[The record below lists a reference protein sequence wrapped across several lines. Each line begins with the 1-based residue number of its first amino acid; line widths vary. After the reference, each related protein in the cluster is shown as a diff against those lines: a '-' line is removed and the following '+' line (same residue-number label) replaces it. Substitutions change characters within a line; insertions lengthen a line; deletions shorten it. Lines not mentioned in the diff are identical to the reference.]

1 MTLVLRTRSSHT
13 LAEPWDASFG
23 FKNGITSIELL
34 GSLSVRTNTP
44 LMLTN
49 FETLA
54 WWRNKIR
61 RRFYSPYN
69 KLVHRG
75 SYFICRYFGAEF
87 LVHSANVGSLEIS
100 AKIAEYPELRNFMRS
115 AAATK
120 PDIFI
125 DICANLGLYTCILMK
140 NRLVPRAIL
149 FEPDRLNLGANL
161 LINGLL
167 DANLEIHPVA
177 LGAEPGRFRLV
188 PGPERDIGLSQIVET
203 APEGQGYEAE
213 VVRFDD
219 FVALAGQT
227 LAIKIDVERY
237 ERKVLAG
244 MARTLRDNRGIVQ
257 IEVLEAR
264 EETTALMAA
273 AGFRLA
279 QDFGTNLV
287 FRKDRA
293 A

>member
-1 MTLVLRTRSSHT
+1 M
-13 LAEPWDASFG
+13 
-23 FKNGITSIELL
+23 
-34 GSLSVRTNTP
+34 SLFP
-44 LMLTN
+44 PH
-49 FETLA
+49 
-54 WWRNKIR
+54 WRNKVR

-69 KLVHRG
+69 KVVHRG
-75 SYFICRYFGAEF
+75 RYFICRYFGAEF
-87 LVHSANVGSLEIS
+87 LVRSANVGGLEIS
-100 AKIAEYPELRNFMRS
+100 AKIAEHGELKNFMRG
-115 AAATK
+115 AAAIK

-125 DICANLGLYTCILMK
+125 DVGANLGLYTCILMT

-149 FEPDRLNLGANL
+149 FEPDGRDRVHLGANL

-177 LGAEPGRFRLV
+177 LGAEPGRFGLV

-203 APEGQGYEAE
+203 ARQGQGQGQGYDVE

-219 FVALAGQT
+219 FVALTGQT

-244 MARTLRDNRGIVQ
+244 MARTLRDNRRMVQ

-264 EETTALMAA
+264 EDTVQLMTA

-279 QDFGTNLV
+279 QDFGPNLV
-287 FRKDRA
+287 FRKD
-293 A
+293 

>member
-1 MTLVLRTRSSHT
+1 M
-13 LAEPWDASFG
+13 SF
-23 FKNGITSIELL
+23 FPP
-34 GSLSVRTNTP
+34 R
-44 LMLTN
+44 
-49 FETLA
+49 
-54 WWRNKIR
+54 WRNKIR

-75 SYFICRYFGAEF
+75 RYFICRYFGAEF
-87 LVHSANVGSLEIS
+87 LVRSANVGGLEIS
-100 AKIAEYPELRNFMRS
+100 AKIAEHGELKNFVRGV
-115 AAATK
+115 AAIK

-125 DICANLGLYTCILMK
+125 DIGANLGLYTCILMK

-149 FEPDRLNLGANL
+149 FEPDRRNRVHLGANL
-161 LINGLL
+161 LINDVF

-177 LGAEPGRFRLV
+177 LGAAPGRFRLV

-203 APEGQGYEAE
+203 ARRGQGQGQDQGQGYDVE

-264 EETTALMAA
+264 EETVELMTA
-273 AGFRLA
+273 AGFRLT
-279 QDFGTNLV
+279 QDFGPNLV
-287 FRKDRA
+287 FRKD
-293 A
+293 

>member
-1 MTLVLRTRSSHT
+1 M
-13 LAEPWDASFG
+13 SF
-23 FKNGITSIELL
+23 FPP
-34 GSLSVRTNTP
+34 R
-44 LMLTN
+44 
-49 FETLA
+49 
-54 WWRNKIR
+54 WRNKIR

-75 SYFICRYFGAEF
+75 RYFISRYFGAEF
-87 LVHSANVGSLEIS
+87 LVRSANVGGLEIS
-100 AKIAEYPELRNFMRS
+100 AKIAEHGELENFMRG
-115 AAATK
+115 AAAIK

-125 DICANLGLYTCILMK
+125 DVGANLGLYTCILMK

-149 FEPDRLNLGANL
+149 FEPDRRNRVHLGANL
-161 LINGLL
+161 LINDLF
-167 DANLEIHPVA
+167 DANLEIHPLA

-203 APEGQGYEAE
+203 ARQEQGQGQGFDVE

-219 FVALAGQT
+219 FVALTGQT

-264 EETTALMAA
+264 EETVGLMTA
-273 AGFRLA
+273 AGFRLT
-279 QDFGTNLV
+279 QDFGPNLV
-287 FRKDRA
+287 FRKD
-293 A
+293 

>member
-1 MTLVLRTRSSHT
+1 M
-13 LAEPWDASFG
+13 SF
-23 FKNGITSIELL
+23 FPP
-34 GSLSVRTNTP
+34 R
-44 LMLTN
+44 
-49 FETLA
+49 
-54 WWRNKIR
+54 WRNKIR

-69 KLVHRG
+69 KLAHRG
-75 SYFICRYFGAEF
+75 RYFICRYFGAEF
-87 LVHSANVGSLEIS
+87 LVRSANVGGLEIS
-100 AKIAEYPELRNFMRS
+100 AKIAEYPELKNFMS
-115 AAATK
+115 GAAAIK
-120 PDIFI
+120 PDVFI
-125 DICANLGLYTCILMK
+125 DIGANLGLYTCILLK

-149 FEPDRLNLGANL
+149 FEPDRRNRIHLGANL

-167 DANLEIHPVA
+167 EANLKIHPLA
-177 LGAEPGRFRLV
+177 LGAEAGRFRLV

-203 APEGQGYEAE
+203 AQDGQGQGYDVE

-219 FVALAGQT
+219 FVALTGQT

-264 EETTALMAA
+264 EETSALMTA

-279 QDFGTNLV
+279 QDFGPNLV
-287 FRKDRA
+287 FRKD
-293 A
+293 

>member
-1 MTLVLRTRSSHT
+1 MIFFPPR
-13 LAEPWDASFG
+13 
-23 FKNGITSIELL
+23 
-34 GSLSVRTNTP
+34 
-44 LMLTN
+44 
-49 FETLA
+49 
-54 WWRNKIR
+54 WRNKIH

-69 KLVHRG
+69 KLAHRG
-75 SYFICRYFGAEF
+75 RYFICRYFGAEF
-87 LVHSANVGSLEIS
+87 LVRSGNVGGLEIS
-100 AKIAEYPELRNFMRS
+100 AKIAEYPELKNFMRS
-115 AAATK
+115 AAAIK

-125 DICANLGLYTCILMK
+125 DVGANVGLYTCILLK

-149 FEPDRLNLGANL
+149 FEPDRRNRVHLGANL

-167 DANLEIHPVA
+167 DADLEIHPVA
-177 LGAEPGRFRLV
+177 LGAAPGRFRLL

-203 APEGQGYEAE
+203 AAGDQGYDVE

-219 FVALAGQT
+219 FVALTGQT

-237 ERKVLAG
+237 EREVLAG

-264 EETTALMAA
+264 EETTALMSA

-279 QDFGTNLV
+279 QDFGPNLV
-287 FRKDRA
+287 FRKD
-293 A
+293 

>member
-1 MTLVLRTRSSHT
+1 MSR
-13 LAEPWDASFG
+13 
-23 FKNGITSIELL
+23 
-34 GSLSVRTNTP
+34 
-44 LMLTN
+44 
-49 FETLA
+49 
-54 WWRNKIR
+54 WRNKLR

-75 SYFICRYFGAEF
+75 RYFICRYFGAAF
-87 LVHSANVGSLEIS
+87 LVRSGNVGGLEIS
-100 AKIAEYPELRNFMRS
+100 AKIAEHDELKNFMRG
-115 AAATK
+115 AAEIK
-120 PDIFI
+120 PDLFI
-125 DICANLGLYTCILMK
+125 DIGANLGLYSCILMK
-140 NRLVPRAIL
+140 HRLVPRAIL
-149 FEPDRLNLGANL
+149 FEPDRRNRVHLGANL

-167 DANLEIHPVA
+167 DTDLEIHPVA
-177 LGAEPGRFRLV
+177 LGAAPGRFRLV

-203 APEGQGYEAE
+203 PADGQGYDVE

-219 FVALAGQT
+219 FIALAGRT

-264 EETTALMAA
+264 EETIGLMAD

-279 QDFGTNLV
+279 QDFGPNLV
-287 FRKDRA
+287 FRKD
-293 A
+293 